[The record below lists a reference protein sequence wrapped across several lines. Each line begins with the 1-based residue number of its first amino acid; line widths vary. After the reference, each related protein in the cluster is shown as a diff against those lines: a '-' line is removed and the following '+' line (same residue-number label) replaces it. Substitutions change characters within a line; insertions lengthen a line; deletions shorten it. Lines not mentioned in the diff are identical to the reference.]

1 MRTQDNPFDILGVSP
16 TDRKSVI
23 LERAEECALFDE
35 PERID
40 RAKETL
46 LDMNT
51 RLAAELTCYRSEGAE
66 GYLSYHRVSALLD
79 QIYAAAARGESFAA
93 EINALAACDETYA
106 VPESE
111 QFCRL
116 LEEIKA
122 HRAAAGLPAPDASA
136 LLDRLDALR
145 RSIIAQLK
153 ECLNDL
159 PAALLLKRMDEIAQL
174 ATHNGT
180 ARAPVLIEALLDMY
194 EIETRQFADRQA
206 GYIRAHL
213 TKMRTAAPD
222 AAYADKSLTELSA
235 YLHTWQNVM
244 QPLQIYY
251 RSKGQEHAATAGIFG
266 DLRETAIHLHND
278 GHRTI
283 LARRLL
289 TVPME
294 MKALRYLPAKEQILQ
309 KDIALLSDMIRTMKT
324 NLRERIAGNGQ
335 ATEETT
341 EERSGSGCFAVFA
354 ILGMLF
360 FFVFLGSHGQSE
372 QPHTEKPAAQTQQS
386 ERKNSTLEN
395 EAAQEQPAPK
405 SPAPKPPAPKPPAEP
420 VARSGVRTGYDPEQ
434 TRQNATGLCS
444 VTVDNTQ
451 NNMPVYVRIWDMVRH
466 TPVRAF
472 YIRQGEEFTAEN
484 ITPGL
489 YEVRYIELYEND
501 APAQG
506 AKSEQFHLEQRQTY
520 GGTQYSEI
528 SLTLYKVRNGNMQTT
543 SIAAD
548 EI

>member
-1 MRTQDNPFDILGVSP
+1 MHTQDNPFDILGVSP

-51 RLAAELTCYRSEGAE
+51 RLAAELTCYRSEGAV
-66 GYLSYHRVSALLD
+66 GYLSYHRVGALLD

-116 LEEIKA
+116 LEDIKA

-174 ATHNGT
+174 ATQSGT

-194 EIETRQFADRQA
+194 EIDTRQFADRQA

-213 TKMRTAAPD
+213 TKMRTGDPD

-235 YLHTWQNVM
+235 YLRTWQSVM

-266 DLRETAIHLHND
+266 DLRETAIHLHNE

-283 LARRLL
+283 LACHLL
-289 TVPME
+289 NVPME

-324 NLRERIAGNGQ
+324 NLRENEQ
-335 ATEETT
+335 TT
-341 EERSGSGCFAVFA
+341 EVTSDNRSDVGCAMLFA
-354 ILGMLF
+354 IVCMYF
-360 FFVFLGSHGQSE
+360 FFVFLGNHGQSE
-372 QPHTEKPAAQTQQS
+372 HPHTEKPAAQTQQS
-386 ERKNSTLEN
+386 EVKNSKPEQ
-395 EAAQEQPAPK
+395 ESAQEQPAPK

-484 ITPGL
+484 VTPGL

>member
-66 GYLSYHRVSALLD
+66 GYLSYHRVGALLD

-174 ATHNGT
+174 ATQSGT
-180 ARAPVLIEALLDMY
+180 ARAPILIEALLDMY

-266 DLRETAIHLHND
+266 DLRETAIHLHNE
-278 GHRTI
+278 GHHTI

-324 NLRERIAGNGQ
+324 NLRENEQ
-335 ATEETT
+335 TT
-341 EERSGSGCFAVFA
+341 EVTSDNRSDVGCAMLFA
-354 ILGMLF
+354 IVCMYF
-360 FFVFLGSHGQSE
+360 FFVFLGNHGQSE

-386 ERKNSTLEN
+386 EVKNSKPEQ
-395 EAAQEQPAPK
+395 ESAQEQPAPK

-434 TRQNATGLCS
+434 TRQNATGLCN

-484 ITPGL
+484 VTPGL

-543 SIAAD
+543 SIAAN

>member
-1 MRTQDNPFDILGVSP
+1 MHTQDNPFDILGVSP

-51 RLAAELTCYRSEGAE
+51 RLAAELTCYRSEGAA
-66 GYLSYHRVSALLD
+66 GHLSYHRVGALLD

-266 DLRETAIHLHND
+266 DLRETAIHLHNE

-294 MKALRYLPAKEQILQ
+294 MKALRYLPAKEQIYK

-324 NLRERIAGNGQ
+324 NLRENEQ
-335 ATEETT
+335 TT
-341 EERSGSGCFAVFA
+341 EVTSDNRSDVGCAMLFA
-354 ILGMLF
+354 IVCMYF
-360 FFVFLGSHGQSE
+360 FFVFLGNHGQSE

-386 ERKNSTLEN
+386 ELKNSKPEQ
-395 EAAQEQPAPK
+395 ESAQEKPAPK

-484 ITPGL
+484 VTPGL

>member
-51 RLAAELTCYRSEGAE
+51 RLAAELTCYRPEGAE
-66 GYLSYHRVSALLD
+66 GYLSYHRVGALLD
-79 QIYAAAARGESFAA
+79 QIYAAAARGEGFAA
-93 EINALAACDETYA
+93 EVNALAACDETYA
-106 VPESE
+106 VPESAH
-111 QFCRL
+111 FCRL

-122 HRAAAGLPAPDASA
+122 NRTAAGLPAPDASA

-153 ECLNDL
+153 ECLDDL
-159 PAALLLKRMDEIAQL
+159 PASLLLKRMDEIALL
-174 ATHNGT
+174 ATHSGT

-194 EIETRQFADRQA
+194 EIETRQFADRQV

-213 TKMRTAAPD
+213 AKMRTGDPD
-222 AAYADKSLTELSA
+222 AAYADGSLADLAS
-235 YLHTWQNVM
+235 YLRTWQSVM
-244 QPLQIYY
+244 QPLQVYY

-266 DLRETAIHLHND
+266 DLRETAIHLHNE

-283 LARRLL
+283 LACRLL
-289 TVPME
+289 SVPME
-294 MKALRYLPAKEQILQ
+294 MKALRYLPDKEQILQ
-309 KDIALLSDMIRTMKT
+309 KDIDLLSGMIRTMKT
-324 NLRERIAGNGQ
+324 NLRERMAGNGQ
-335 ATEETT
+335 TTAETT
-341 EERSGSGCFAVFA
+341 EESSGCGCIVALVILLVLYFIVFFGSGT
-354 ILGMLF
+354 
-360 FFVFLGSHGQSE
+360 SE
-372 QPHTEKPAAQTQQS
+372 QPHTEKKSVQTQQS
-386 ERKNSTLEN
+386 ELKNSKPEQ
-395 EAAQEQPAPK
+395 ESAQEKPAP
-405 SPAPKPPAPKPPAEP
+405 PTPKPPAEP

-434 TRQNATGLCS
+434 TRQNATGLCN

-451 NNMPVYVRIWDMVRH
+451 NNMPVYVRIWDMVRR

-484 ITPGL
+484 LTPGL

-501 APAQG
+501 APARG
-506 AKSEQFHLEQRQTY
+506 AKSEPFQLEQRQTY

-528 SLTLYKVRNGNMQTT
+528 SLTLYKVKNGNMQTT